1 MTDRLVVLL
10 DMDCFYVQVEERHYP
25 HIRGLP
31 AAVVQY
37 NSWKGG
43 GIIAVNYEARA
54 FGVKRGM
61 RGDEARSKC
70 PDIQLVTVPVNRGK
84 ADLTRYRDAG
94 KEVIN
99 VLCDYSDCVERA
111 SIDEAYIDFTG
122 AVQEQIVKHGG
133 VVDLEKL
140 KSTWVVGHDE
150 VTTEMSTEE
159 KEDVRRN
166 GVKDWLSSVFVDQE
180 DSIPLDNSH
189 PEWDNI
195 RLAFTAA
202 LCEEMRAAVLERTG
216 FKCSA
221 GIAHNKMLGKL
232 SCGLHKPNQQTV
244 LPQCNVA
251 LLWKNMPVGKVRNL
265 GGKLGDS
272 LTEDLGCKTMGDL
285 AQLSLQQLT
294 GRFETKTSEWL
305 YNLGRGIDTEP
316 VTSRQLPKSIGCGK
330 NFQGKEA
337 LNTQAKVQKWMLSL
351 AEELTERLNE
361 DQTANKR
368 RAKTLTVGVRLDGDA
383 KFTSLSRSA
392 NLSAYCAE
400 RIARVAISLIQH
412 TNKAPAKNGL
422 WNPSIKNISLSAAK
436 FEDWTGSGSG
446 DIQEM
451 FKKAVKN
458 PRTST
463 KVLDF
468 EEKSNGDQDTLLASP
483 VKDTV
488 TSVLKT
494 PNSSLAKNEK
504 LGTSP
509 KVNKGIKSPK
519 ESGNSKSSPMVSN
532 SFFKNL
538 LQRRVNKQS
547 TVATD
552 PLPTTSEKCNGTELP
567 EENNDIPEV
576 ESTNNH
582 ETEGKSDLD
591 LLASLLSDDDG
602 ETCLSEDDL
611 PCGQHIKDGGDSDSS
626 SVYDAATDID
636 SSFSSEYKDRLQGSQ
651 DLFVEDDPGLV
662 SRSSENVD
670 QTPKQ
675 SGVDA
680 PCCTSKPHMK
690 DVPPRG
696 ASPLKS
702 CQESG
707 INHNLKSLGSATKV
721 SVQELFPDLDNVD
734 ESILS
739 MLPKELKLEVENAL
753 KDYKTKTQQK
763 KSGMWKYVTS
773 VPSPQK
779 TPNSNSSCDLFS
791 NRNGNEAIPGPSK
804 EGISEEISHV
814 HLETPRTGINCIQKM
829 DESNKCTIIF
839 DNNNVGNEGKDFI
852 DCKECGLQIS
862 ALEVQEHAD
871 YHLALSLQSDMKTD
885 ANLTNSKVKEKNR
898 KSNRGRKRIKGN
910 VKSLVTVSKM
920 QKLDSFFKS

>member
-111 SIDEAYIDFTG
+111 SIDEAYIDFTE
-122 AVQEQIVKHGG
+122 AVQKQIVKHGG
-133 VVDLEKL
+133 IFDSEKL

-150 VTTEMSTEE
+150 VTTEMSAEE

-166 GVKDWLSSVFVDQE
+166 GVKKWLSSVFGDQE

-195 RLAFTAA
+195 RLAHTAA

-251 LLWKNMPVGKVRNL
+251 LLWKNLPVGKVRNL

-272 LTEDLGCKTMGDL
+272 LTDDLGCKTMGDL
-285 AQLSLQQLT
+285 AQLSLQQLN
-294 GRFETKTSEWL
+294 GRFESKTSEWL

-368 RAKTLTVGVRLDGDA
+368 RAKTLTVSVRLDGDA

-392 NLSAYCAE
+392 NLPAYCAE
-400 RIARVAISLIQH
+400 RITRVAISLIQH
-412 TNKAPAKNGL
+412 TNKAPPKNGL
-422 WNPSIKNISLSAAK
+422 WIPSIKNISLSAAK

-458 PRTST
+458 PKTTT

-468 EEKSNGDQDTLLASP
+468 EEKSNSDQDTSLASP
-483 VKDTV
+483 VKDAV

-509 KVNKGIKSPK
+509 KVNKGLASPK
-519 ESGNSKSSPMVSN
+519 ESGSSKSSPMVSN

-538 LQRRVNKQS
+538 LQRRVNQQS
-547 TVATD
+547 TVAAD
-552 PLPTTSEKCNGTELP
+552 PLPSASEKHNGTELP
-567 EENNDIPEV
+567 EENDIPEA

-591 LLASLLSDDDG
+591 VLASLLSDDDG

-611 PCGQHIKDGGDSDSS
+611 PCGQQIKDEGDSDS

-651 DLFVEDDPGLV
+651 DLFVEDDPVLV
-662 SRSSENVD
+662 NRSSENVD
-670 QTPKQ
+670 KTPSKQ

-680 PCCTSKPHMK
+680 PCCASKPHTK
-690 DVPPRG
+690 DVSPRKV
-696 ASPLKS
+696 SPLKS
-702 CQESG
+702 CQESEM
-707 INHNLKSLGSATKV
+707 NHSLKSLESAKV

-734 ESILS
+734 ESILC
-739 MLPKELKLEVENAL
+739 MLPKELKLEVERAL
-753 KDYKTKTQQK
+753 KDYKTKNQQK

-779 TPNSNSSCDLFS
+779 TVNSNSSFDPFS
-791 NRNGNEAIPGPSK
+791 KGSGYEAKPGPSK
-804 EGISEEISHV
+804 DGISEEFSNV
-814 HLETPRTGINCIQKM
+814 HLEIPKTDINFTQDTDDSI
-829 DESNKCTIIF
+829 ECTIIF
-839 DNNNVGNEGKDFI
+839 DNNNVESDGKDFL

-862 ALEVQEHAD
+862 ALEMQEHAD
-871 YHLALSLQSDMKTD
+871 YHLALSLQSDMNTD
-885 ANLTNSKVKEKNR
+885 ANLTNRKVIEKSG